1 MFCVMYKH
9 ITSKLDQI
17 FIFEMICE
25 SEKSWQPF
33 CWQFWHSHL
42 QFKVLPYGIICSLKV
57 DFNTRVLVF
66 F

>member
-9 ITSKLDQI
+9 IASKLDQI

-25 SEKSWQPF
+25 SKKKLAAILLAIFGTP
-33 CWQFWHSHL
+33 
-42 QFKVLPYGIICSLKV
+42 ICSLKCCLMVLCSFKV

-66 F
+66 